1 MYLYS
6 YVSMCVQLMKSIQT
20 VSGKD
25 LSHFMEQWVCRNGVP
40 RFHVSF
46 SYMRK
51 KNFVELRLKQDL
63 PRGYTTKF
71 VVSEISRAILH
82 ESLSNQG
89 LIFTNSIHSQVM

>member
-1 MYLYS
+1 
-6 YVSMCVQLMKSIQT
+6 MKSIQT

-51 KNFVELRLKQDL
+51 RNFVELRLKQDL
-63 PRGYTTKF
+63 PRGYSKF
-71 VVSEISRAILH
+71 VVSQSAFSWNNISLCIIYSRHPLA
-82 ESLSNQG
+82 
-89 LIFTNSIHSQVM
+89 

>member
-1 MYLYS
+1 
-6 YVSMCVQLMKSIQT
+6 MKSIQT

-51 KNFVELRLKQDL
+51 KNYVELRLKQDL
-63 PRGYTTKF
+63 PRGYSKF
-71 VVSEISRAILH
+71 VVSFFTFTVSRTCVLFR
-82 ESLSNQG
+82 SW
-89 LIFTNSIHSQVM
+89 SQSMYVCT